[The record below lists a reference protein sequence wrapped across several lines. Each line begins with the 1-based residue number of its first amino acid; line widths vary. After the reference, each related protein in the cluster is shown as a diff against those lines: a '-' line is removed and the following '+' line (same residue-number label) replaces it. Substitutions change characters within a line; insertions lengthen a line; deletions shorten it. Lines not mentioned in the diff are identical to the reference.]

1 MEMFVLEPGK
11 LGNDYWAIRVVA
23 WRNSGEICVR
33 AWKSSLCSRGNLC
46 SILEKQRGNLC
57 SSLETWVMITGKFV

>member
-11 LGNDYWAIRVVA
+11 LGYDYWAIHVVA

-33 AWKSSLCSRGNLC
+33 AWKSIVNSRGH
-46 SILEKQRGNLC
+46 SRGSLETYRGNLC
-57 SSLETWVMITGKFV
+57 SSLEK